1 MSQSC
6 MNGVWNNL
14 LILFMSFQTLSYQ
27 TGRKIQ
33 TVNCSLSTEFV
44 SDKLEME
51 DIVKFWSLTE
61 RERSEFKQIKS
72 FALFIRIQKHVE

>member
-1 MSQSC
+1 

-14 LILFMSFQTLSYQ
+14 LILFMSFEALSYQ

-33 TVNCSLSTEFV
+33 TAKCSLSKEFV

-51 DIVKFWSLTE
+51 DIVKFWSLTKRGVSDE
-61 RERSEFKQIKS
+61 E
-72 FALFIRIQKHVE
+72 